1 MARNILLNY
10 ASFNIKTE
18 IHINAINFQ
27 LGLVIV
33 QEVKPIVF
41 CGKKLY
47 GPQTSYTTT

>member
-10 ASFNIKTE
+10 ASFNRKTE
-18 IHINAINFQ
+18 IHIDAIHFQ

-41 CGKKLY
+41 GGRKLS
-47 GPQTSYTTT
+47 GPQTRYTTT